1 MGRFVST
8 FFHAMILILLVKTDI
23 CNPAVKA
30 RFFELEKLFNYT
42 DFDGYLER
50 WEKEGSLK
58 EAKEVFE
65 SFTENL
71 TLSIG
76 KLIVVSGPLYWRNE
90 DRDEESDRLCVLLAF
105 KSTDFLSSLGNGH
118 VWGNFD
124 AFANLGYSQPT
135 VQIKIFYNGSV
146 YWIKTFI
153 GFIEI
158 LKN

>member
-1 MGRFVST
+1 MSIKPDASKE
-8 FFHAMILILLVKTDI
+8 AMKDH
-23 CNPAVKA
+23 
-30 RFFELEKLFNYT
+30 FFELEKLFNYT

-50 WEKEGSLK
+50 WEKEGNLK

-76 KLIVVSGPLYWRNE
+76 KLIVVSGPLQWRSEGKN
-90 DRDEESDRLCVLLAF
+90 EESDRLCVLLAF
-105 KSTDFLSSLGNGH
+105 KSTDFYSSLGNGH

-124 AFANLGYSQPT
+124 AFVNLGYSQPT
-135 VQIKIFYNGSV
+135 VQIKIFCNGSV